1 MCFVLGIN
9 KQNQNKISNQGSQL
23 FLLPCEHIPKESEK
37 QSPNL
42 CSRSLFFLTSL
53 PHLHFLLHFLGFHPL
68 GPCKTKLL
76 PQGLCCASAA
86 VCSGHREEEEGH
98 GVCRRCVFPASHK
111 PRLSWGSVTSHKGE
125 RAPERGQVVS
135 LGMEMVCN
143 AVLVRR
149 KRGQQEKFCSLA
161 WNRAI
166 VLRSGLLVIK
176 LHLCV

>member
-1 MCFVLGIN
+1 MSFIYFSYPASVATDVSALE
-9 KQNQNKISNQGSQL
+9 KIATRLSTYCLHFTRNTQKIHKIGQL
-23 FLLPCEHIPKESEK
+23 
-37 QSPNL
+37 
-42 CSRSLFFLTSL
+42 T
-53 PHLHFLLHFLGFHPL
+53 HLHFLLHFLGFHPL
-68 GPCKTKLL
+68 GPCKTELL

-98 GVCRRCVFPASHK
+98 GVCRRHVFPASHK

-135 LGMEMVCN
+135 LRMEMVCN